1 MKVFLASSSPRR
13 SRMLAE
19 WGIPFVVVE
28 AETQESSRDDAPE
41 ECALHNALN
50 KARAGSL
57 HVESGLVVGADTVVT
72 CDGKT
77 LGKPRDEVHAREM
90 LALLEGREHRV
101 ITAVAAILMPEG
113 TTAVRTS
120 TTRVFMRSL
129 TTDEREAYLKNPEYR
144 DKAGAY
150 AVQGLAASFIER
162 VEGSM
167 DTVIGF
173 TMRDFYA
180 LCTELHVD
188 LRR

>member
-1 MKVFLASSSPRR
+1 
-13 SRMLAE
+13 MLSE
-19 WGIPFVVVE
+19 WGIPFAIVE
-28 AETQESSRDDAPE
+28 AETDESTRDDAPE
-41 ECALHNALN
+41 DCAVQNATN

-57 HVESGLVVGADTVVT
+57 HVECGLVVGADTVVA
-72 CDGKT
+72 CDGRT
-77 LGKPRDEVHAREM
+77 LGKPHDEKQAREM
-90 LALLEGREHRV
+90 LTLLEGREHRV
-101 ITAVAAILMPEG
+101 ITAVAGVLMPHGES
-113 TTAVRTS
+113 AVRTS

-129 TTDEREAYLKNPEYR
+129 TGDERDAYLKNPEYH

-162 VEGSM
+162 IEGPM